1 MPIIRWGNETEITD
15 VEWLWKPMIPYGKV
29 TIIEGDGGDGKT
41 TMILTIAAMMSQG
54 IQPPA
59 LEQGHLLPTQTVE
72 PITTFYLTNE
82 DEVSDSS
89 LRRFVRAG
97 GITTRFA
104 YSGELQHHMTLIED
118 ELLEAIRQTNARL
131 LIIDPFQAFLP
142 EGTNIGSITKMRS
155 IFTMLNNVAKQT
167 GVAIVLIGHL
177 NKSEGSKDIHRGF
190 GSADIAASVRSILL
204 VEIDKKDKK
213 RYVRA
218 IKSNFD
224 ESDNTPVELVFD
236 KNRRLSFQEKE
247 SDDIV
252 EEHDFTQIEHASIIL
267 NTLLSNGP
275 HKVSDIKQILN
286 EEGISAK
293 TAQRAR
299 KRIGASQ
306 TYVNGTPVWFF
317 DGKT

>member
-1 MPIIRWGNETEITD
+1 MSALARYFHRRGDKVSGYDRTPSPLTAELEAEGIEIHYDDRPDNLPESIDLVIYTPA
-15 VEWLWKPMIPYGKV
+15 VPKSLGEYQELERRGIEMKKRSQVLGELTKGKRCIAV
-29 TIIEGDGGDGKT
+29 AGSHGKT
-41 TMILTIAAMMSQG
+41 TTSTLIA
-54 IQPPA
+54 
-59 LEQGHLLPTQTVE
+59 HLLSKSACGCSA
-72 PITTFYLTNE
+72 FL
-82 DEVSDSS
+82 
-89 LRRFVRAG
+89 G
-97 GITTRFA
+97 GISKNFGSNVYVDHKSEYIVVEADEYDRSF
-104 YSGELQHHMTLIED
+104 LQLHPHYAVITATDADHLDIYGDHHT
-118 ELLEAIRQTNARL
+118 LLEAYAE
-131 LIIDPFQAFLP
+131 F
-142 EGTNIGSITKMRS
+142 
-155 IFTMLNNVAKQT
+155 
-167 GVAIVLIGHL
+167 
-177 NKSEGSKDIHRGF
+177 
-190 GSADIAASVRSILL
+190 AASVRSILL

-293 TAQRAR
+293 TAPLSRFSA
-299 KRIGASQ
+299 K
-306 TYVNGTPVWFF
+306 
-317 DGKT
+317 